1 MWWNFTHRSLFYCD
15 KKNRKNEKKKKEGSW
30 KFVKPTI
37 VKFCTKWLISPL
49 FVVVLYLWIDWELDV
64 MGTPTKVYSLI
75 KSLLSITCVYLKR
88 ELQVS
93 KAWVIQWYE
102 SYSWDGWES
111 D

>member
-1 MWWNFTHRSLFYCD
+1 MLMS

-37 VKFCTKWLISPL
+37 VKFCTMWLISPL

-88 ELQVS
+88 ELQVP
-93 KAWVIQWYE
+93 KAVHFSPYQIPLHFRFACPQANALLF
-102 SYSWDGWES
+102 
-111 D
+111 